1 MTIKVILK
9 SNEDTINRINGLL
22 DDQHKTLFSEYCR
35 KYRGIGKVLES
46 IRANTDDAAV
56 KAELTERLD
65 KWQKRA
71 KKEGKAKKQV
81 APVAS
86 YQDLKNKRQQLEK
99 ELQQVDEQL
108 QKAKFNEFDNAVKT
122 LLRDNV
128 TKDELINRIND
139 LAK

>member
-22 DDQHKTLFSEYCR
+22 DEQHQTLFSEYCK
-35 KYRGIGKVLES
+35 KYRSIGKVLES
-46 IRANTDDAAV
+46 IKANTDDAAV

-65 KWQKRA
+65 KWRKRA

-81 APVAS
+81 APLNS
-86 YQDLKNKRQQLEK
+86 RDLIAKRVLLER
-99 ELQQVDEQL
+99 ELQQVNEEL
-108 QKAKFNEFDNAVKT
+108 ERRKFDEFDNAVKI

-128 TKDELINRIND
+128 TKEELINRIND

>member
-1 MTIKVILK
+1 MTIKVILN

-22 DDQHKTLFSEYCR
+22 DEQHQTLFSEYCK
-35 KYRGIGKVLES
+35 KYRSIGKVLES
-46 IRANTDDAAV
+46 IKANTDDAAV

-65 KWQKRA
+65 KWRKRA

-81 APVAS
+81 APLGIMELI
-86 YQDLKNKRQQLEK
+86 DKRQKLEK
-99 ELQQVDEQL
+99 ELQQVNEEFERR
-108 QKAKFNEFDNAVKT
+108 KFDDFTNAVKI

-128 TKDELINRIND
+128 TKEELINRIND

>member
-22 DDQHKTLFSEYCR
+22 DEQHQTLFSEYCR

-86 YQDLKNKRQQLEK
+86 YQELKNKRQQLEK

-108 QKAKFNEFDNAVKT
+108 QKAKFNEFDNAVKI
-122 LLRDNV
+122 LLSDGV
-128 TKDELINRIND
+128 TKDELISRINE